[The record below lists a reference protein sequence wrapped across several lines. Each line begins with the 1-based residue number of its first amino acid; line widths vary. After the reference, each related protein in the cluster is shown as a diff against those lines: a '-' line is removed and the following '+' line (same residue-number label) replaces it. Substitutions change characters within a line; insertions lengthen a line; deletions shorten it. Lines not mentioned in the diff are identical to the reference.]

1 MAVSGPLNPSVE
13 DPHSDNELDLAE
25 VEEIIPED
33 LGADHPM
40 DEDSDGDD
48 GDNAMEDT
56 ELEVAN
62 DSKAYF
68 DGHSS
73 SSIFTISAH
82 PTNPSLFLTGG
93 GDDVAYIWTSA
104 LSSAEDAAVVP
115 RECKVVRKLEAHKDS
130 VAATTFT
137 SPGGEYAVTAG
148 LDGQLQLFTAANGWK
163 KVDSAQEV
171 EEIVWLASHP
181 NEPVIAVGTNE
192 GSVWLYDIDN
202 NAFTIRHVLYSH
214 TASSTAGAFTK
225 SGALLC
231 TVSEDGS
238 FYAWDTSSGQSLV
251 ALTSNDQRFA
261 IEGGLYSVTV
271 SPSGNVAAVGGAT
284 GEIRVVG
291 LPGGAAPAAGGR
303 RTAGRPQAGGG
314 GSLGGGQAGQIIASI
329 HTHSESIESLS
340 FHPSMPL
347 LASGSVD
354 GKIGLYDAAR
364 GFALRKMLEGH
375 VDAVVKVEFVAG
387 LGPQD
392 GWVLTS
398 CGIDGTLRRWDARTG
413 TEIACLRGH
422 LGGNGAE
429 GEGGILGFV
438 QTKERVATAGDDG
451 VALIFE
457 LEGVAA
463 TGGVAAPMVGS
474 QSAAAR

>member
-1 MAVSGPLNPSVE
+1 MAASGPPNPSIE
-13 DPHSDNELDLAE
+13 DPHSDGELDLAE
-25 VEEIIPED
+25 VEEEIIPED
-33 LGADHPM
+33 PDADHPM
-40 DEDSDGDD
+40 DSDSDGDNND
-48 GDNAMEDT
+48 DDEDSA
-56 ELEVAN
+56 LDVIN

-68 DGHSS
+68 DGHS

-82 PTNPSLFLTGG
+82 PTNPTLFLTGG

-104 LSSAEDAAVVP
+104 PSSAEDAAVVP

-130 VAATTFT
+130 VIATTFT

-148 LDGQLQLFTAANGWK
+148 LDGQLQLFSASSAWK

-171 EEIVWLASHP
+171 EEIVWLSAHP
-181 NEPVIAVGTNE
+181 SEPVIAVGSNE
-192 GSVWLYDIDN
+192 GSVWLYDIEND
-202 NAFTIRHVLYSH
+202 AFAIRHVLYSH
-214 TASSTAGAFTK
+214 TASSTAGTFTK
-225 SGALLC
+225 SGSLLC

-261 IEGGLYSVTV
+261 IEGGLYSVAV

-314 GSLGGGQAGQIIASI
+314 GSTGGGQVGQIIASI

-364 GFALRKMLEGH
+364 GFAPRKILDGH
-375 VDAVVKVEFVAG
+375 AEAVVKVEFVTG

-398 CGIDGTLRRWDARTG
+398 CGIDGTLRRWDTRAG
-413 TEIACLRGH
+413 AEIACLRGH

-438 QTKERVATAGDDG
+438 QTKERVITAGDDG
-451 VALIFE
+451 VSLIFE

-463 TGGVAAPMVGS
+463 TGGVAASVVGS
-474 QSAAAR
+474 QSVAAAR